1 MTMEQRTLVD
11 AALKRPKMRDRALAV
26 TCPTCAA
33 PPAQSC
39 GLDAAGKPDV
49 HPMRISLADRTVF
62 SR

>member
-1 MTMEQRTLVD
+1 MARR
-11 AALKRPKMRDRALAV
+11 AKRPKMRDRALTV

-39 GLDAAGKPDV
+39 AVDAAGKPDV
-49 HPMRISLADRTVF
+49 HPKRISLADSAVF